1 MAISSSLR
9 LSPWAAKTMLLLSV
23 LGSTQSA
30 SIENTQPLKG
40 KGFIGRAVQANP
52 LRPKTTYEPASQS
65 YHRDSGNT
73 RSEDYPGPLGKNIK
87 VETFSRAPPIP
98 LYWDDQGRITAG
110 AVCRESTA
118 CIVALN
124 PKTYEVE
131 ASYPAPDEPS
141 ADLDMVSMVYM
152 QILDGHVTVPA
163 RGRHVIDVERITDA
177 AGKTSFVK
185 RRDIDLSKVTDEGSR
200 IIGSAYDAEGNLWF
214 TTGGYVGVNLPTTGS
229 TDVGF
234 VDPDGKVH
242 SINSPNTRAENNF
255 AISGTDVYLILGP
268 AGEADT
274 TDATAYFYGFKPT
287 KDGVKIAMAVPYQA
301 GDGVK
306 PGGVSRGSG
315 STPSLLGNKYVA
327 YTDNANEQVS
337 LHIVPQMPV
346 GKNGTKPVCSMP
358 MFKSGSSANENTIL
372 NHWDGGSKYSVV
384 VGNYY
389 NGMPLYVVDNTTIF
403 GDGNNLDP
411 ETINGPFNNIA
422 QMTPGLSRIEYDE
435 KTDKCTTLWTNNN
448 IRGTVTPVLSTKT
461 GLLYMQIQDWDL
473 AREGQYVYYI
483 TAIDYRTGKE
493 VWKVRTGAG
502 GSFNYN
508 LQSPM
513 LTSDGGVGSHTVG
526 GFIQVKDGRSS

>member
-9 LSPWAAKTMLLLSV
+9 LSPWGVKTMLLLSIFS
-23 LGSTQSA
+23 GTQAASIESTQS
-30 SIENTQPLKG
+30 LKG

-73 RSEDYPGPLGKNIK
+73 RSENYPGPLGKNIK

-98 LYWDDQGRITAG
+98 LYWDSEGRITAG

-124 PKTYEVE
+124 PKTYEVK

-152 QILDGHVTVPA
+152 QILDGHVTVPT
-163 RGRHVIDVERITDA
+163 RGRHVIDVQRVADA

-229 TDVGF
+229 TDVGY
-234 VDPDGKVH
+234 VDTEGKVH
-242 SINSPNTRAENNF
+242 SINFPNTRAENNF
-255 AISGTDVYLILGP
+255 AISGTNVYLILGP
-268 AGEADT
+268 AAETDT
-274 TDATAYFYGFKPT
+274 TDATGYFYGFKPT
-287 KDGVKIAMAVPYQA
+287 KDGVKIAMVVPYQA

-306 PGGVSRGSG
+306 LGGVSRGSG
-315 STPSLLGNKYVA
+315 STPSLLGEKYVA

-346 GKNGTKPVCSMP
+346 GRNGTKPVCSMP
-358 MFKSGSSANENTIL
+358 LFKRGASANENTIL

-384 VGNYY
+384 MGNYY
-389 NGMPLYVVDNTTIF
+389 NGVPLYVVDNTTIF
-403 GDGNNLDP
+403 GDGNNLNP

-422 QMTPGLSRIEYDE
+422 QMAPGLSRIEYDE
-435 KTDKCTTLWTNNN
+435 ET
-448 IRGTVTPVLSTKT
+448 VLSTKT
-461 GLLYMQIQDWDL
+461 GLLYMQVQDWDL
-473 AREGQYVYYI
+473 ARDGHYVYCI

-508 LQSPM
+508 LHSPM
-513 LTSDGGVGSHTVG
+513 LTSDGGVGSHAVG
-526 GFIQVKDGRSS
+526 GFIKVKDGRSS